1 MAKVTRRLFLRSVAA
16 GAGAL
21 TLAACGGAAAP

>member
-1 MAKVTRRLFLRSVAA
+1 MAKINRRQFLRGVAA

-21 TLAACGGAAAP
+21 TLAACGGAA